1 MHVTGKSRGRYLII
15 FAKTEGFF
23 WGGGLGFF
31 VAVVKKRHFRFGKHA
46 IPIVIVA

>member
-15 FAKTEGFF
+15 FAKIEFF
-23 WGGGLGFF
+23 GGGGLGFF

>member
-15 FAKTEGFF
+15 FAKTEFLGVF
-23 WGGGLGFF
+23 LGFF